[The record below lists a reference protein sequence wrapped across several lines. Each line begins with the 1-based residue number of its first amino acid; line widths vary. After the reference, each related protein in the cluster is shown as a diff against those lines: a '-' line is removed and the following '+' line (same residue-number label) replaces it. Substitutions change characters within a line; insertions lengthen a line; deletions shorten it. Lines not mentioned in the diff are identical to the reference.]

1 MAGVL
6 GVGSQHTFIWQH
18 PPTFDCPLQVVRMV
32 IMHRQSGSTMLRCP
46 NWTKLAFATASDQR
60 STLKLSCRVVEV
72 FACPKVE
79 TTLQVT
85 KHCYQDIPVT
95 IKDQPDKDLF
105 INIDTQVLRQS
116 SPVRPCSGESPPK

>member
-1 MAGVL
+1 M
-6 GVGSQHTFIWQH
+6 SQLDQISL
-18 PPTFDCPLQVVRMV
+18 C
-32 IMHRQSGSTMLRCP
+32 HRQL
-46 NWTKLAFATASDQR
+46 TASDQR
-60 STLKLSCRVVEV
+60 STLKLSGRVVEV